1 MPAGGAPNP
10 FNTRLWWHRMS
21 AIHWLFLLFLTVPL
35 AEIYV
40 LLEVGS
46 ILGVLP
52 TVAAVVLTA
61 LIGAALVR
69 AQGFSTLMRIRSSLD
84 AGEIPAVAMLE
95 GAFLLVA
102 GALLLTPGF
111 LTDSV
116 GFAFLCPPVRRA
128 LIERF
133 LIEKLAD
140 ARRRA
145 DDPTGPR
152 VIEGEFH
159 RKDKKSHHNNRLE

>member
-1 MPAGGAPNP
+1 
-10 FNTRLWWHRMS
+10 MS
-21 AIHWLFLLFLTVPL
+21 AFHWLVLLFLTVPL

-46 ILGVLP
+46 VLGVLP
-52 TVAAVVLTA
+52 TVTAVVLTA
-61 LIGAALVR
+61 VIGAALVR
-69 AQGFSTLMRIRSSLD
+69 AQGFSTLMRIRASLD
-84 AGEIPAVAMLE
+84 AGELPAVAMLE

-111 LTDSV
+111 LTDAI
-116 GFAFLCPPVRRA
+116 GFAFLCPPVRRT

-133 LIEKLAD
+133 LIEKLAE

-145 DDPTGPR
+145 DQAEGSR
-152 VIEGEFH
+152 VIEGEF
-159 RKDKKSHHNNRLE
+159 RREPGRPKDNNRLP